1 MIDQKFR
8 KQMQEKR
15 YFQNHRKVLV
25 AVSGGLDSMTLFH
38 LLYQNRAELEI
49 ELGIAHVNHKQ
60 RPESNMEEK
69 ELSNFAQQLGVKFF
83 SSNFSGDFSE
93 EKARRFRYRF
103 FEEIM
108 LTEGY
113 TALVTA
119 HHADDQAE
127 TVFMR
132 LIRGA
137 RLRHLSGMTEVQP
150 FANGELIR
158 PLLCFHKQDFP
169 DILHF
174 EDESN
179 FQNDYLRN
187 RIRNLYL
194 PSLEKENPR
203 FKDSL
208 ISLGKEVEELQV
220 ALSHLTQ
227 GLDITKL
234 EVFERQIPE
243 VQNFLLQEYLKE
255 FPSLNLTKKQFAEIL
270 GILRTKANYIHPL
283 KDGYELVKD
292 YKHFEIR
299 KISRRSD
306 LKMDSILLECGNLL
320 QFGEYQF
327 SFGSPLEGENVQAI
341 SVSRETPI
349 LLRHRK
355 TGDFLRLKGH
365 HKKLRRLFID
375 QKIPFEER
383 EKAIIVEQ
391 NHQILAIVNIA
402 ISDLSKELKSD
413 IMSTVLYIQK
423 LDR

>member
-306 LKMDSILLECGNLL
+306 LKVESILLECGNLL

-391 NHQILAIVNIA
+391 NQQILAIVNIA